1 MLAAVTEQS
10 PVQNVFAAV
19 LSVSSITI
27 SQQLGNS
34 FIVRAATFIWYEL
47 DLFFT
52 QGHWEKLYSLPSL
65 RVPF

>member
-1 MLAAVTEQS
+1 MLAAATEQS
-10 PVQNVFAAV
+10 PVQNAFAVV

-27 SQQLGNS
+27 SQQLGNN
-34 FIVRAATFIWYEL
+34 FIGRAATFIWYEL